1 MRTAKIIYRQS
12 ELGTIIAPKEICEI
26 PVEDW
31 SYDDEVLKIK
41 NKEKIICIPW
51 DVILAAEIDK

>member
-41 NKEKIICIPW
+41 KEAW
-51 DVILAAEIDK
+51 LRF